1 MGIFSGVS
9 ASTLTAWLTESQ
21 SAYHAL
27 NSGQQ
32 VVSLA
37 YGDKRL
43 AFTPATADRLAQ
55 YIRELQT
62 ALAIANGS
70 PDPRTRPSIATW
82 TR

>member
-1 MGIFSGVS
+1 MSIFSGVS
-9 ASTLTAWLTESQ
+9 SATLSTWLTESQ
-21 SAYHAL
+21 TAYHAL

-32 VVSLA
+32 VVALS

-43 AFTPATADRLAQ
+43 TFTPATANRLAQ

-62 ALAIANGS
+62 AIAIAAGS
-70 PDPRTRPSIATW
+70 ADPRARPSIAAW

>member
-1 MGIFSGVS
+1 MSIFAGIAS
-9 ASTLTAWLTESQ
+9 STLSTWLSESQ
-21 SAYHAL
+21 TAYHAL

-32 VVSLA
+32 VVALA

-43 AFTPATADRLAQ
+43 TFTPATADRLAQ

-62 ALAIANGS
+62 AIAVASGT